1 MFVCAGRSDGI
12 QADGCFHEYGPQQVT
27 GSFGADFV
35 TDVVSGRWPVNQ
47 SNVIPWTWTVRSPV
61 HMRGCLQSPSILS
74 LRLVEGVVTV

>member
-35 TDVVSGRWPVNQ
+35 TDVVSGRLPSISQQRDTLDVDRLFTRAHACMDAFNRLPY
-47 SNVIPWTWTVRSPV
+47 S
-61 HMRGCLQSPSILS
+61 LSPSD
-74 LRLVEGVVTV
+74 